1 MVGVA
6 TRVLIVEDE
15 PNIAEALRFVL
26 ERAGYEVELARDGE
40 TALARLAVSM
50 PALLVL
56 DVMLPG
62 RNGFEILKELRADPR
77 YASLPVAVLTAKG
90 QSLDRRTAEEVGAN
104 VFLTKPFS
112 NQEVVERLRLLAAP

>member
-1 MVGVA
+1 MEGVA

-15 PNIAEALRFVL
+15 PNIAEALRFIL
-26 ERAGYEVELARDGE
+26 ERAGYEVDLARDGE
-40 TALARLAVSM
+40 AALARLAESA
-50 PALLVL
+50 PDLLVL

-77 YASLPVAVLTAKG
+77 HARLPVAVLTAKG

-112 NQEVVERLRLLAAP
+112 NQEVLERLRLLAAP